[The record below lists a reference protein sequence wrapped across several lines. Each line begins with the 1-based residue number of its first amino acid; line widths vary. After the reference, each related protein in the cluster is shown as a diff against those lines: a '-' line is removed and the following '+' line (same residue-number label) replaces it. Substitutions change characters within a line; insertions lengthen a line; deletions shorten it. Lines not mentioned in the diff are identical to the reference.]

1 MVEQW
6 TENPCVGGS
15 IPPLDSFL
23 NYINKMNLNSKNLLL
38 TIKNISQ
45 AKNIGFFFKNS
56 VNNLILLE
64 KLYIEGYI
72 QSYTFFKDSSEI
84 YIFVRYFENKPIF
97 KNLKFF
103 SFSRRVNNIGYSE
116 LLRLVN
122 KRFTLFLSSN
132 KGLITG
138 LEAKQY
144 NIGGKLLF
152 LI

>member
-1 MVEQW
+1 
-6 TENPCVGGS
+6 
-15 IPPLDSFL
+15 
-23 NYINKMNLNSKNLLL
+23 MNLNSRNLLL

-72 QSYTFFKDSSEI
+72 QSYTFLKNSTYI
-84 YIFVRYFENKPIF
+84 YIFVRYFENKSVF
-97 KNLKFF
+97 QYLKFF
-103 SFSRRVNNIGYSE
+103 LVSGQANNISSIQ
-116 LLRLVN
+116 LSRLIN

-132 KGLITG
+132 KNLITAF
-138 LEAKQY
+138 EARQH